1 MNIRFSSMLAVFATA
16 ATVFA
21 AEPAPVA
28 TEAAAPAT
36 VEAPVTETAAPAVEE
51 VATPAAEVA
60 APVEEAAPAVET
72 VAVSESAAPAPTAVR
87 GADGSKRTVKTYT
100 VESRP
105 ASRTVVV
112 QQAAQPAVAP
122 AEQNPGYEAQKMSVG
137 FQAFVGSFALMDDVF
152 DIFDSEASGMTWR
165 VGFHTTLPLNKY
177 TSAMKIGVLYEQS
190 DASTSDDNSY
200 SSSRKV
206 EQRKLYIPILFDFK
220 GPRSIVSFGVG
231 TSVAIPLSDKF
242 SFTEDNA
249 SKTKH
254 TFDMM
259 KADQRVTLD
268 WNFLMGLSI
277 RPHKMVSFDIR
288 YELGFNKL
296 YEDEYDYHLDK
307 SSNAFMMG
315 LSIYPFSF

>member
-1 MNIRFSSMLAVFATA
+1 MNIRFSSMLAVLASA

-21 AEPAPVA
+21 AEPAPVVVN
-28 TEAAAPAT
+28 EAVPAAVETSAAVEAPAT
-36 VEAPVTETAAPAVEE
+36 EIAAPAVE
-51 VATPAAEVA
+51 AA
-60 APVEEAAPAVET
+60 APVEEVASVEEPSVT
-72 VAVSESAAPAPTAVR
+72 SDGAAPAPVAVR
-87 GADGSKRTVKTYT
+87 NADGARKPVKTYV

-112 QQAAQPAVAP
+112 QQSAQPVAAP
-122 AEQNPGYEAQKMSVG
+122 AEHNPGYEPQKLNFGV
-137 FQAFVGSFALMDDVF
+137 QAFVGSFSLMDDVF
-152 DIFDSEASGMTWR
+152 DIFDSDASGMTWR
-165 VGFHTTLPLNKY
+165 VGFHTSLPLNKY
-177 TSAMKIGVLYEQS
+177 TSSMKIGVLFEHS
-190 DASTSDDNSY
+190 EASTSENNSY

-206 EQRKLYIPILFDFK
+206 DQKKLYIPVLFDFK

-242 SFTEDNA
+242 SFTEDNV

-254 TFDMM
+254 KFDMID
-259 KADQRVTLD
+259 ADQRVSLD

-277 RPHKMVSFDIR
+277 RPHKLVSFDIR

-315 LSIYPFSF
+315 LSFYPFSL